1 MRTDNL
7 TETQIRDIE
16 TNGIDIGSEQVEKQR
31 ETEDGHKP
39 KTVKGKQ
46 NEPKQKGTDSKTRQ
60 KRKGLKTDEQTD
72 ETVSHRKTVTK
83 TDTWTKVKTG
93 RKTNK
98 EDR

>member
-1 MRTDNL
+1 MRTDKL

-31 ETEDGHKP
+31 ET
-39 KTVKGKQ
+39 KTDRNLRQSKVNKTNQNKRDRQQ
-46 NEPKQKGTDSKTRQ
+46 NETERKKT
-60 KRKGLKTDEQTD
+60 KTDERTD